1 MTGGEVMEMFVLGV
15 MVGLT
20 PSIIVYTLVARRHG
34 DPLWPFPS
42 DMRTRI
48 RRAWRVLCGRE

>member
-1 MTGGEVMEMFVLGV
+1 MEMFVLGV